1 MYRTH
6 RRSITK
12 LAAVVAAVGLVA
24 GTAGCS
30 SSGSDD
36 DVAADGTVTLN
47 YFSWLPSP
55 DQWEP
60 IIAEFEKENPKI
72 KIDFKGA
79 NDSGQYLGELDNLIV
94 AGDTPDVYGIQATSA
109 FDDYADYAM
118 DSAEYSSDWIDGVK
132 PELLEET
139 TTSDG
144 VVAAIPILTAGSEF
158 YLYNKTLFDELG
170 LALPTS
176 YDEMLAVSEEAE
188 AAGYTG
194 FAMGAADGWHDDDFF
209 IWLASQYG
217 DGDEVY
223 EAGAG
228 DADWDSKPLVEAA
241 TRWQELFTD
250 GAFQEAATS
259 TTLYPQARD
268 DYLLARKALAMPTG
282 SWHVSATLSGNSE
295 TPGSAVENDELG
307 MAPMPTLGDNE
318 AQTTTGVDYALMLS
332 SELSG
337 EKLDAA
343 AKFAEFMA
351 VGAGQQIWVNTMQGF
366 PAATGV
372 DIELGDDESAIAL
385 ESVKLVTDSI
395 QASERPR
402 KIKDT
407 ENDALETDLGV
418 VLQNIANGADPKT
431 ELATLNQ

>member
-1 MYRTH
+1 MFRTH
-6 RRSITK
+6 RI
-12 LAAVVAAVGLVA
+12 AAVRVAAVLTAAGLVV
-24 GTAGCS
+24 GTAGCAS
-30 SSGSDD
+30 SDDD
-36 DVAADGTVTLN
+36 DVAADGTITLN

-60 IIAEFEKENPKI
+60 IIAAFEEENPTI

-79 NDSGQYLGELDNLIV
+79 NDSGQYLGELDNLIL
-94 AGDTPDVYGIQATSA
+94 ADDTPDVYGIQATSA
-109 FDDYADYAM
+109 FDDYADYAL
-118 DSAEYSSDWIDGVK
+118 DTEEYASDWIGGVK
-132 PELLEET
+132 SELLDET

-144 VVAAIPILTAGSEF
+144 VVAAVPILTAGSEF

-170 LALPTS
+170 LALPTD
-176 YDEMLAVSEEAE
+176 YDELLAVSEAAD

-194 FAMGAADGWHDDDFF
+194 FAMGAADGWHADDFF
-209 IWLASQYG
+209 IWLANQYG
-217 DGDEVY
+217 DGGEIY

-228 DADWDSKPLVEAA
+228 EIPWDSDALVEAA
-241 TRWQELFTD
+241 TKWQELFTD

-282 SWHVSATLSGNSE
+282 SWHVSATLAGNSE

-307 MAPMPTLGDNE
+307 MAPMPTLGDTD
-318 AQTTTGVDYALMLS
+318 AKATTGVDYALMLS
-332 SELSG
+332 ADLSG
-337 EKLDAA
+337 AKLDAA

-366 PAATGV
+366 PAATDV
-372 DIELGDDESAIAL
+372 DIVLPDGESELAL
-385 ESVKLVTDSI
+385 SSVQLVTDTI
-395 QASERPR
+395 QAAENPR
-402 KIKDT
+402 KIKNT

-418 VLQNIANGADPKT
+418 VLQNIANGADPAT

>member
-6 RRSITK
+6 RI
-12 LAAVVAAVGLVA
+12 AAVRVAAVLAATGLVI
-24 GTAGCS
+24 GTAGCAS
-30 SSGSDD
+30 SADD

-47 YFSWLPSP
+47 YFSWVPSP

-79 NDSGQYLGELDNLIV
+79 NDSGQYLGELDNLIL
-94 AGDTPDVYGIQATSA
+94 ADDTPDVYGIQATSA
-109 FDDYADYAM
+109 FDDYADYAL
-118 DSAEYSSDWIDGVK
+118 DTEEYASDWIGGVK
-132 PELLEET
+132 SELLTET

-144 VVAAIPILTAGSEF
+144 VVAAVPILTAGSEF

-170 LALPTS
+170 LYLPTS
-176 YDEMLAVSEEAE
+176 YEELLAVSEAAD

-209 IWLASQYG
+209 IWLANQYG
-217 DGDEVY
+217 NGDEIY
-223 EAGAG
+223 KAGAG
-228 DADWDSKPLVEAA
+228 EIPWESDSLVQAA

-282 SWHVSATLSGNSE
+282 SWHVSATLSSNAE
-295 TPGSAVENDELG
+295 TPGSAVEDDELG
-307 MAPMPTLGDNE
+307 MAPMPTLGDNP
-318 AQTTTGVDYALMLS
+318 AKATTGVDYALMLS
-332 SELSG
+332 ADLSG
-337 EKLDAA
+337 AKLEAA
-343 AKFAEFMA
+343 SKFAEFMA

-366 PAATGV
+366 PAATDV
-372 DIELGDDESAIAL
+372 DIQLGDDESQLAL
-385 ESVKLVTDSI
+385 DSVKLVTDTI
-395 QASERPR
+395 QGSVNPR

-418 VLQNIANGADPKT
+418 VLQNIANGADPAT

>member
-6 RRSITK
+6 RT
-12 LAAVVAAVGLVA
+12 AAVRVAAVLAATGLVA
-24 GTAGCS
+24 GTAGCAS
-30 SSGSDD
+30 SSDD
-36 DVAADGTVTLN
+36 DVAADGTVTLS

-60 IIAEFEKENPKI
+60 IIAQFEEENPTI

-79 NDSGQYLGELDNLIV
+79 NDSGQYLGELDNLIL
-94 AGDTPDVYGIQATSA
+94 ADDTPDVYGIQATSA
-109 FDDYADYAM
+109 FDDYADYAL
-118 DSAEYSSDWIDGVK
+118 DTEEYASDWIGGVK
-132 PELLEET
+132 SELLDET

-144 VVAAIPILTAGSEF
+144 VVAAVPILTAGSEF

-170 LALPTS
+170 LSLPTD
-176 YDEMLAVSEEAE
+176 YDELLAVSEAAK

-209 IWLASQYG
+209 IWLANQYG
-217 DGDEVY
+217 DGGEIY

-228 DADWDSKPLVEAA
+228 EIPWDSDALVEAA
-241 TRWQELFTD
+241 TKWQELFSD

-282 SWHVSATLSGNSE
+282 SWHVSATLSTNGE

-318 AQTTTGVDYALMLS
+318 AKATTGVDYALMLS
-332 SELSG
+332 ADLSG
-337 EKLDAA
+337 AKLDAA

-372 DIELGDDESAIAL
+372 DIQLPDGESEIAL
-385 ESVKLVTDSI
+385 ASVKLVTDTI
-395 QASERPR
+395 QASENPR
-402 KIKDT
+402 KIRDT

-418 VLQNIANGADPKT
+418 VLQNIANGADPAT